1 VNTEEA
7 RGLWKEAYMIDTHL
21 HILPGIDDG
30 PETLQEAL
38 ALAEVLVQ
46 EGIHAA
52 VATPHYNDEIV
63 HSSAAEVQGRV
74 YELQRE
80 LDRRNIPLR
89 IFAGHEALIQP
100 GLVEDIQAGRLAT
113 LNGSRYLLLELWNST
128 WLPETERVIF
138 ELRLH
143 GFFPILA
150 HVERY
155 RAFQKDPERLAT
167 LQRQGV
173 LAQLTASSL
182 IGMQGNTARRC
193 AETFLKKGL
202 IHCIGSDAHGLH
214 KRPPRVTDGLR
225 RAIELVGHE
234 RVYQMV
240 ETGPAMIINN
250 GVYVVKKCD

>member
-1 VNTEEA
+1 
-7 RGLWKEAYMIDTHL
+7 MIDTHL

-30 PETLQEAL
+30 PETLQESL

-46 EGIHAA
+46 EGIRVA
-52 VATPHYNDEIV
+52 VATPHYHDEFV

-80 LDRRNIPLR
+80 LDRHNIPLR
-89 IFAGHEALIQP
+89 VFAGHEALIQP

-128 WLPETERVIF
+128 WLPATERVIF
-138 ELRLH
+138 ELRAY
-143 GFFPILA
+143 GFVPILA
-150 HVERY
+150 HAERY
-155 RAFQKDPERLAT
+155 RAFQKEPERLGT
-167 LQRQGV
+167 LQQQGV

-182 IGMQGNTARRC
+182 IGMQGNGARLC
-193 AETFLKKGL
+193 AETLLKKGL

-234 RVYQMV
+234 CVYQMV
-240 ETGPAMIINN
+240 EKWPAAITNN
-250 GVYVVKKCD
+250 EEYSVISSNSSGVVRVKQ

>member
-1 VNTEEA
+1 
-7 RGLWKEAYMIDTHL
+7 MIDTHL

-30 PETLQEAL
+30 PETLQESL

-46 EGIHAA
+46 EGIRVA
-52 VATPHYNDEIV
+52 VATPHYNDEFV

-80 LDRRNIPLR
+80 LDRHNIPLR
-89 IFAGHEALIQP
+89 VFAGHEALIQP
-100 GLVEDIQAGRLAT
+100 GLVEDIQAGRIAT

-128 WLPETERVIF
+128 WLPQSERAIF
-138 ELRLH
+138 ELRAY
-143 GFFPILA
+143 GFVPILA
-150 HVERY
+150 HTERY
-155 RAFQKDPERLAT
+155 RAFQKDPARLAA
-167 LQRQGV
+167 LRRQGV

-182 IGMQGNTARRC
+182 IGMQGNSARLC
-193 AETFLKKGL
+193 AETLLKKGL

-234 RVYQMV
+234 CVYQMV
-240 ETGPAMIINN
+240 EKWPAAITNN
-250 GVYVVKKCD
+250 EEYSVISSNSSGVVRVKQ